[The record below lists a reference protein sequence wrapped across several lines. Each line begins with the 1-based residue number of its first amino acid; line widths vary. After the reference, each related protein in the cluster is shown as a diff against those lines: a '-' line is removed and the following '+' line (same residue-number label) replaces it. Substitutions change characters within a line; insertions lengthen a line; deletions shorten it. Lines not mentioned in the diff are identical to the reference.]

1 MEKIVKEYGDF
12 EVEGELDLNQAKVKV
27 TIYLDGDV
35 LENARKTAKK
45 EHVKYQALIN
55 SILRKALLHEGQAE
69 DRIKTLEERV
79 MKLEQL
85 NKVA

>member
-12 EVEGELDLNQAKVKV
+12 EVEGELDLKQAKVKV

-35 LENARKTAKK
+35 LENAREIAKK

-55 SILRKALLHEGQAE
+55 SILRKALLHEDQSE

>member
-1 MEKIVKEYGDF
+1 MTKVIKEYGDF
-12 EVEGELDLNQAKVKV
+12 EVEGNLDLKQAKVKV

-35 LENARKTAKK
+35 LENARKIAKK

-55 SILRKALLHEGQAE
+55 SILRKSLLIESQAE
-69 DRIKTLEERV
+69 ERIRILEERV

>member
-1 MEKIVKEYGDF
+1 MTKVIKEYGDF

-35 LENARKTAKK
+35 VEHARKIAKK
-45 EHVKYQALIN
+45 EHVKYQTLIN
-55 SILRKALLHEGQAE
+55 SILRKSLLNESQAE
-69 DRIKTLEERV
+69 ERIKTLEERV
-79 MKLEQL
+79 MKLEKL